1 MSNTLLEFKN
11 LVTEFHTEGT
21 TVKAVNDI
29 SFTLNKGETVGIVG
43 ESGSGK
49 SVTSLSAMRLI
60 PSPPGII
67 SGGSI
72 IFHKKNK
79 EKVDLLKI
87 SEDQMRSYR
96 GNDLAMIFQ
105 EPMTSLNPVFT
116 CGDQVLEAI
125 VLHQKLNKK
134 KAKKLTIELF
144 KKVQLPDPERIFNTY
159 PHQISGGQKQ
169 RVMIAM
175 AMSCEPSVLIADE
188 PTTALDVTVQKTIL
202 QLMQELQREKDM
214 GILFIT
220 HDLGVIAELA
230 DKVVVMY
237 KGKIVEQGNVW
248 EIFTNPKHPYTK
260 GLLACRPPLNK
271 RYTFLP
277 TVKDFMQVD
286 ENGKII
292 DTNISVEDFTK
303 DLEISSAEREKK
315 QKILFEKDPVLQ
327 IKNLKTYFPI
337 SNSTKIPFTLQLG
350 LFGKEQKVKLGKPII
365 IAISLFLAFLLT
377 SILYGVL
384 MLFGFSINNL
394 INDLIAGAVNG
405 GVTVLL
411 DVGFILDLLTL
422 IVVFSGAGILYSFVF
437 KSSRSSLEK
446 GLNIRS
452 KSNVKAVDKVSFDVY
467 PGETLGLVG
476 ESGCGKTT
484 IGRTILRL
492 EEPTEGEMVY
502 KGIDIAKMKA
512 NELREFRKEVQ
523 IIFQDPYSSLNP
535 RMTIGNAI
543 MEPMQVHNILE
554 NDEQRKKRVEELL
567 VRVNLDPT
575 HFYRYPHEFS
585 GGQRQRIGIARALA
599 VNPKF
604 IICDE
609 SVSALDVSV
618 QAQVLNLLNEL
629 KEEFGLTYI
638 FISHDLSVVKY
649 MSDRMLVMQDGK
661 IEEMGDADQI
671 YNKPSTPYTQ
681 KLIDAIP
688 EGKLEDIKKHLESK
702 GVKVK

>member
-1 MSNTLLEFKN
+1 MGNTLLEFKN

-21 TVKAVNDI
+21 TVKAVNGV
-29 SFTLNKGETVGIVG
+29 SFTLNKGETIGIVG

-67 SGGSI
+67 SGGEI
-72 IFHKKNK
+72 IFHQNDGTAT
-79 EKVDLLKI
+79 DLLKI
-87 SEDQMRSYR
+87 SEEEMRKFR
-96 GNDLAMIFQ
+96 GNDIAMIFQ

-116 CGDQVLEAI
+116 CGDQVMEAI
-125 VLHQKLNKK
+125 ILHQKLNKK
-134 KAKKLTIELF
+134 DAKDLTIKLF
-144 KKVQLPDPERIFNTY
+144 EEVQLPTPERIFSTY

-175 AMSCEPSVLIADE
+175 AMSCQPSVLIADE

-202 QLMQELQREKDM
+202 QLMQNLQKEHDM
-214 GILFIT
+214 GIMFIT

-237 KGKIVEQGNVW
+237 KGNIVEQGNVW
-248 EIFTNPKHPYTK
+248 DIFTNPKHPYTK
-260 GLLACRPPLNK
+260 GLLACRPPLDK

-277 TVKDFMQVD
+277 TVSDFMKID
-286 ENGKII
+286 ENGEII
-292 DTNISVEDFTK
+292 DNGISVADFTK
-303 DLEISSAEREKK
+303 DLAIPESERTAR
-315 QKILFEKDPVLQ
+315 QKELFAKEPILQ

-337 SNSTKIPFTLQLG
+337 KN
-350 LFGKEQKVKLGKPII
+350 
-365 IAISLFLAFLLT
+365 
-377 SILYGVL
+377 
-384 MLFGFSINNL
+384 GFF
-394 INDLIAGAVNG
+394 G
-405 GVTVLL
+405 GVS
-411 DVGFILDLLTL
+411 DH
-422 IVVFSGAGILYSFVF
+422 
-437 KSSRSSLEK
+437 
-446 GLNIRS
+446 
-452 KSNVKAVDKVSFDVY
+452 VKAVDNITFDVY

-484 IGRTILRL
+484 CGRTIIRL
-492 EEPTEGEMVY
+492 EEPTEGEMIY
-502 KGIDIAKMKA
+502 KGKDIAKMNA
-512 NELREFRKEVQ
+512 DELRVFRKDVQ

-543 MEPMQVHNILE
+543 MEPMQVHGILE

-567 VRVNLDPT
+567 ARVSLDPA

-649 MSDRMLVMQDGK
+649 MSDRMVVMQDGK

-671 YNKPSTPYTQ
+671 YNKPGTPYTQ

-702 GVKVK
+702 GVSVS

>member
-1 MSNTLLEFKN
+1 MENTLLEFKN

-21 TVKAVNDI
+21 SVKAVNDV
-29 SFTLNKGETVGIVG
+29 SFTLNKGETIGIVG

-60 PSPPGII
+60 PNPPGII
-67 SGGSI
+67 SGGEI
-72 IFHKKNK
+72 IFHQKDGTTT
-79 EKVDLLKI
+79 DLLKI
-87 SEDQMRSYR
+87 SEEQMRKFR
-96 GNDLAMIFQ
+96 GNEIAMIFQ

-116 CGDQVLEAI
+116 CGNQVMEAI
-125 VLHQKLNKK
+125 ILHQKLNN
-134 KAKKLTIELF
+134 KAAKSLTLELF
-144 KKVQLPDPERIFNTY
+144 KKVQLPDPERIYSAY

-175 AMSCEPSVLIADE
+175 AMSCQPSVLIADE

-202 QLMQELQREKDM
+202 QLMQKLQTEQEM

-237 KGKIVEQGNVW
+237 KGKIVEQGSVW
-248 EIFTNPKHPYTK
+248 DIFNNPQHPYTK
-260 GLLACRPPLNK
+260 GLLACRPPLDK

-277 TVKDFMQVD
+277 TVSDFMQTDDKGNIVD
-286 ENGKII
+286 NGV
-292 DTNISVEDFTK
+292 SVADFTK
-303 DLEISSAEREKK
+303 KLVISEKTRIAS
-315 QKILFEKDPVLQ
+315 QKALFANEPVLT

-337 SNSTKIPFTLQLG
+337 KGGF
-350 LFGKEQKVKLGKPII
+350 FG
-365 IAISLFLAFLLT
+365 
-377 SILYGVL
+377 
-384 MLFGFSINNL
+384 
-394 INDLIAGAVNG
+394 
-405 GVTVLL
+405 
-411 DVGFILDLLTL
+411 
-422 IVVFSGAGILYSFVF
+422 GIT
-437 KSSRSSLEK
+437 
-446 GLNIRS
+446 GQ
-452 KSNVKAVDKVSFDVY
+452 VKAVDNVSFDVY

-484 IGRTILRL
+484 IGRTIIRL
-492 EEPTEGEMVY
+492 EEPTSGEMLY
-502 KGIDIAKMKA
+502 KGKDIAKMNAK
-512 NELREFRKEVQ
+512 ELRAFRKEVQ

-543 MEPMQVHNILE
+543 MEPMQVHGILA
-554 NDEQRKKRVEELL
+554 NDDERKKRVEELL
-567 VRVNLDPT
+567 SRVNLDPS

-629 KEEFGLTYI
+629 KQEFGLTYI

-649 MSDRMLVMQDGK
+649 MSDRMVVMQEGK

-671 YNKPSTPYTQ
+671 CNKPGTDYTK

-688 EGKLEDIKKHLESK
+688 EGKLEDIKRHLESK
-702 GVKVK
+702 GVKVS